1 MRWHCRFDPMLSAR
15 DFSCSSTI
23 LVGTKSSDIYE
34 IVRLTGRMTQLSTSH
49 CTDELWGLAPH
60 PVNNDVFITCGDDR
74 TVRLWSV
81 AKKRQLAMVVQDNM
95 MRVRQHGKRFAC
107 GLCWESL
114 LCPIQGKWMAACT
127 AGCLRNYSR
136 HFPFQLLQ
144 SYLCCLKINSLLHT

>member
-1 MRWHCRFDPMLSAR
+1 MVSFP
-15 DFSCSSTI
+15 CSSTI

-95 MRVRQHGKRFAC
+95 MRVCF
-107 GLCWESL
+107 
-114 LCPIQGKWMAACT
+114 QGKLTACRLCLGGCCCVQARLGCRLMASLVAATYWKIFMCT
-127 AGCLRNYSR
+127 YTMSGLSSITIDTTITCN
-136 HFPFQLLQ
+136 
-144 SYLCCLKINSLLHT
+144 